1 MRSELSDANKPKRRI
16 TRSRLAKPLLTSM
29 GTITM
34 LAASSFVLL
43 AVASTGSAKPWDWTR
58 ADPAAAASRY
68 QVCGHQGLGAIGCM
82 LSASFRPASAAPSQS
97 GTNRALQP
105 LVSVATVQDQVPAD
119 ASAGSGS
126 ATRTASSPKTGGRS
140 GSTAG
145 ATHRLVNL
153 RPGASMADVIAACT
167 AAMTTAQTQGATAMK
182 EVEVECEAGL
192 QSQCPAVKMPQTQG
206 AAAVQEMENECMPT
220 RSPAPAP
227 SPSHG
232 GDD

>member
-1 MRSELSDANKPKRRI
+1 MRSELGDANKPKRRI

-58 ADPAAAASRY
+58 ADPATAASRY
-68 QVCGHQGLGAIGCM
+68 QVCGHQGLGAVGCM
-82 LSASFRPASAAPSQS
+82 LSASFRPASAAPAQPA
-97 GTNRALQP
+97 TNRALQP

-119 ASAGSGS
+119 ASGSGS
-126 ATRTASSPKTGGRS
+126 ATRTATGSKAGGPS
-140 GSTAG
+140 GSAAG
-145 ATHRLVNL
+145 GAHKLVNL
-153 RPGASMADVIAACT
+153 RPGASMDEVFAACT
-167 AAMTTAQTQGATAMK
+167 SAMKTAQTQGAAAMK

-192 QSQCPAVKMPQTQG
+192 QSQCPAVKMPQSQG
-206 AAAVQEMENECMPT
+206 AAAIQEMENECMPP
-220 RSPAPAP
+220 RAPAPSP

-232 GDD
+232 GDE